1 MIQRGDARGDAAVIG
16 GVADGVLVLP
26 FCHREFDELL
36 AALAAGRRV
45 TGAGEVAGAE
55 TGAGGDQDL
64 AGHRVL
70 VADENVIN
78 REVIIEVL
86 RQLGIAVEAVDNG
99 REAVEAWRR
108 GKPDFVFMDCSM
120 PEMDGYEATR
130 EIRAHERLDL
140 AGDPVPIV
148 ALTAN
153 AAGATRSDWRE
164 AGMNDYITK
173 PFTVRQIAACLRR
186 HLIRKRAEA
195 PVEAVQLDEAVIVDL
210 RQIGGSE
217 ALFRRVLDLF
227 VSRVPL
233 AVDRI
238 QSVTAACDRLE
249 AAARQ
254 NGNFDAGALV
264 AAIIAEVRTVLT
276 RLEDLRAA

>member
-45 TGAGEVAGAE
+45 TGAGEVVGAE

-186 HLIRKRAEA
+186 HLI
-195 PVEAVQLDEAVIVDL
+195 
-210 RQIGGSE
+210 QIG
-217 ALFRRVLDLF
+217 
-227 VSRVPL
+227 
-233 AVDRI
+233 
-238 QSVTAACDRLE
+238 
-249 AAARQ
+249 
-254 NGNFDAGALV
+254 
-264 AAIIAEVRTVLT
+264 
-276 RLEDLRAA
+276 RAHV